1 MKEIVPLLFLFIFPL
16 IAAAQTKNFLWT
28 EYSFSD
34 TRSVSSDE
42 VALSAWLSRKTE
54 RNNGSVG
61 VQFADEQIT
70 FDVNGIFLM
79 KKWEHL
85 SVSAEGI
92 SSIEKYSDISFRTN
106 NFAGILFHW
115 DFKENFYAGTD
126 VLCGIKTSTF
136 FDLDLDTVWKF
147 DTMLGFYAGWN
158 NHNGRDVSLFI
169 GSRDHFFYPNFGY
182 IIYSLSYCY
191 EVDSQLTMRSSIFVR
206 GIDMMTVS
214 SYVDGWGMKFSMGFR
229 L

>member
-115 DFKENFYAGTD
+115 DFKENF
-126 VLCGIKTSTF
+126 
-136 FDLDLDTVWKF
+136 
-147 DTMLGFYAGWN
+147 
-158 NHNGRDVSLFI
+158 
-169 GSRDHFFYPNFGY
+169 
-182 IIYSLSYCY
+182 
-191 EVDSQLTMRSSIFVR
+191 
-206 GIDMMTVS
+206 
-214 SYVDGWGMKFSMGFR
+214 
-229 L
+229 